1 MKLSKKFI
9 EENIF
14 YLKTGKRH
22 RVCYDELC
30 KSCENECK
38 QSYKITAIACPAY
51 KPKKKAGWR
60 LLYYSIKFYYIYNKG
75 FCRKV
80 ATKEKVIE
88 KVAKRLV
95 KERNIFLLVK

>member
-51 KPKKKAGWR
+51 KPKKKAG
-60 LLYYSIKFYYIYNKG
+60 
-75 FCRKV
+75 
-80 ATKEKVIE
+80 
-88 KVAKRLV
+88 
-95 KERNIFLLVK
+95 